1 MAEETTKQEAT
12 VSESEK
18 DIAPV
23 TTNTTEATEEVPSP
37 DQKEKVLIKSNIY
50 HQYYVS
56 DDNYPYEPIEAQ
68 FIFDG
73 DTYYPFVKT
82 APDPSLKAPKFDWQN
97 HVWIEN
103 EASAVSQQVVQV
115 NERLG
120 QLNAG
125 LEKMQEQHALD
136 AKKTETAD
144 KQLQMMQQ
152 MLANSNAVMGQLSGQ
167 ISVFG
172 QALNTINQNISNL
185 KPKDAQQESNTQT
198 TTDTTKEGEVK
209 ND

>member
-12 VSESEK
+12 VSEK
-18 DIAPV
+18 DIASA
-23 TTNTTEATEEVPSP
+23 TTNTTQATEEAPSP
-37 DQKEKVLIKSNIY
+37 DQKEKVLIKSDIY

-68 FIFDG
+68 FTFDG

-125 LEKMQEQHALD
+125 LVKMQEQHALD
-136 AKKTETAD
+136 AKKNEAAD

-152 MLANSNAVMGQLSGQ
+152 MLANSNAVMGKVTGQ
-167 ISVFG
+167 MGMFS
-172 QALNTINQNISNL
+172 QALEGINQTLTAL
-185 KPKDAQQESNTQT
+185 KPKDSSQTTQT
-198 TTDTTKEGEVK
+198 QATTHDEGDAK
-209 ND
+209 NA

>member
-12 VSESEK
+12 VSEK
-18 DIAPV
+18 DIASA
-23 TTNTTEATEEVPSP
+23 TTNTTETTKEVSSP
-37 DQKEKVLIKSNIY
+37 NQEEKVLIKSDIY

-56 DDNYPYEPIEAQ
+56 DDNYPYEPIETQ
-68 FIFDG
+68 FTFNG

-125 LEKMQEQHALD
+125 FVKMQEQHAED
-136 AKKTETAD
+136 VKKNEAAD

-152 MLANSNAVMGQLSGQ
+152 MLANSNAVMGKVTGQ
-167 ISVFG
+167 MGMFS
-172 QALNTINQNISNL
+172 QALEGINQALTAL
-185 KPKDAQQESNTQT
+185 KPKDSSQTTQT
-198 TTDTTKEGEVK
+198 QATTNDEGDAK
-209 ND
+209 NA